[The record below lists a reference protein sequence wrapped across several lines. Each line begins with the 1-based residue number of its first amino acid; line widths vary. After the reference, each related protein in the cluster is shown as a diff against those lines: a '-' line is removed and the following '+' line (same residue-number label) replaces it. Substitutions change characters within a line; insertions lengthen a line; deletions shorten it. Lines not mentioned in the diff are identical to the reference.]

1 MIPYFKYARITARA
15 QVLEVLGR
23 SRVSKLVVMRSLLRG
38 DEDAHRPDQYLDLGD
53 LSLTGSSLGGDE
65 EQGHPPKPLVLGTNE
80 RRQDSEMANT
90 GSEDVTRY
98 HRQLRRYREHLRREV
113 S

>member
-1 MIPYFKYARITARA
+1 M
-15 QVLEVLGR
+15 LGR

-38 DEDAHRPDQYLDLGD
+38 DEDAHRPDQYLDIGD

-65 EQGHPPKPLVLGTNE
+65 EEGQPPNPLVMGMDG
-80 RRQDSEMANT
+80 RQGSETANT
-90 GSEDVTRY
+90 GSEDVSRY

-113 S
+113 C

>member
-1 MIPYFKYARITARA
+1 M
-15 QVLEVLGR
+15 LGR

-38 DEDAHRPDQYLDLGD
+38 DEDAHRPDQYLHLGD

-65 EQGHPPKPLVLGTNE
+65 KEGQPPRPLVLGTNE
-80 RRQDSEMANT
+80 RQDSETTNT
-90 GSEDVTRY
+90 GSEDVSRY

-113 S
+113 C